1 MKNLLTLLLSLL
13 ALACFGQPVPINIR
27 TGDPRTLL
35 SAGDGMIFDPT
46 TGIYMTDTSKVVI
59 NITIAQLRASTTL
72 NVHRRYYITDAGRE
86 CIVYRL
92 GSAADDNGINFK
104 DGNNLTWHRSYDG
117 KNVVITWWAIIGDG
131 VTDNTTNF
139 TNASPYWVG
148 QNILGS
154 KGQFVV
160 NNATWTNPQNEEFI
174 GAGRDSTNFICT
186 TTDQCFGFAGAV
198 RHFKMHAFSVN
209 CTWTNLTQ
217 DFSHALIASYGLV
230 NDDVEIYDFKGSCA
244 NSNSGVITFYVQTGG
259 QGGSIRHLKIH
270 DFDCV
275 NVGQTAVSIVSR
287 DSTGQAGLIAG
298 TTPIANTGYDS
309 CYDVRIEKFTC
320 TNTGSC
326 SGAVNGMA
334 VTIDGYGYD
343 IYVGFGVAKNGLNQ
357 GFENTS
363 MWYVTFDNLSGEG
376 PGTGRAWELFAIGNT
391 ISGSP
396 VYHMTLNHC
405 VEVDTMNTG
414 DGATNANDLQIINCT
429 FKAKNGFK
437 FKNCSNILS
446 TGTSYISNDVA
457 GLAVV
462 STPGN
467 VSVGNIFNQCYI
479 DNTTFG
485 SNQGAVIFDGKGVN
499 NTKLINCK
507 VRKGTGG
514 VYVLWKDTAGNQN
527 YVTGFDFGS
536 GVSNSFRSI
545 ALPATATRDTLSND
559 DDLPYTFY
567 QITAT
572 VSQIDTVFVQSRA
585 HTNYLVNNTA
595 SQPVFWAQLNSGS
608 GVLIPVGAT
617 LNLFSDSLNLKS
629 VQAASLS
636 GASVLPTGTTATTQT
651 VGDLTKAVATDSFA
665 AITAIATLN
674 GAHLAASFNIPTV
687 SSKTGIASFT
697 TDTAWYS
704 RNGTTVTVCGHV
716 TAAAT
721 TANTT
726 VGLFLTPPIASVLIG
741 GHTMWGVA
749 NTTAFTVASTGS
761 GTGAAASE
769 GVVTGDPSGKVL
781 ITWIASTTGSVD
793 WEYIYQYHLQ

>member
-1 MKNLLTLLLSLL
+1 MKNILTIFLSFL
-13 ALACFGQPVPINIR
+13 ALTTFGQVHNSHNIGTPLVPV
-27 TGDPRTLL
+27 
-35 SAGDGMIFDPT
+35 AGQ
-46 TGIYMTDTSKVVI
+46 GISLDAIGNLKTDSSLIVL

-72 NVHRRYYITDAGRE
+72 NSLRRYYVTDAGRE
-86 CIVYRL
+86 GTFYRL
-92 GSAADDNGINFK
+92 GSAVDDNGINFR
-104 DGNNLTWHRSYDG
+104 DGNGNTWHRSYDG
-117 KNVVITWWAIIGDG
+117 KNFLVSWFGVIADG
-131 VTDNTTNF
+131 TTDNTTTL
-139 TNASPYWVG
+139 TNATPFWVG
-148 QNILGS
+148 QNPIFP
-154 KGQFVV
+154 KGQIIS
-160 NNATWTNPQNEEFI
+160 NNATWTNPQNEDAVC
-174 GAGRDSTNFICT
+174 GGRDSTTFICT

-198 RHFKMHAFSVN
+198 KHFKFHGFGIN

-376 PGTGRAWELFAIGNT
+376 PGTGRSWELFAIGNT

-414 DGATNANDLQIINCT
+414 DGATNANDLQVINCT

-446 TGTSYISNDVA
+446 TGSSYISNDVA

-536 GVSNSFRSI
+536 GVSNSFDTVG
-545 ALPATATRDTLSND
+545 LPTSASRDTLIND
-559 DDLPYTFY
+559 HDLDRRFY
-567 QITAT
+567 QFSGTIPQ
-572 VSQIDTVFVQSRA
+572 VDTVVFSSRG
-585 HTNYLVNNTA
+585 HTNFVVNNIATKGIFCIGLGGTTGVLVNPNTTT
-595 SQPVFWAQLNSGS
+595 N
-608 GVLIPVGAT
+608 IY
-617 LNLFSDSLNLKS
+617 SDSLNYYSNGGNFQTMQSGGTALPTEPVLNVTTHLS
-629 VQAASLS
+629 AVDNPSNHSIDLSLPT
-636 GASVLPTGTTATTQT
+636 SVLNSGINKL
-651 VGDLTKAVATDSFA
+651 G
-665 AITAIATLN
+665 ITN
-674 GAHLAASFNIPTV
+674 
-687 SSKTGIASFT
+687 
-697 TDTAWYS
+697 
-704 RNGTTVTVCGHV
+704 VT
-716 TAAAT
+716 
-721 TANTT
+721 NTT
-726 VGLFLTPPIASVLIG
+726 SLTNDSCSWLKGP
-741 GHTMWGVA
+741 
-749 NTTAFTVASTGS
+749 TTAFASGSFTASASAAGVCTLNLNLPVTSTLAGGHALWGFAIPTSTANAGNATISSVQVS
-761 GTGAAASE
+761 GTGVAQ
-769 GVVTGDPSGKVL
+769 VTWTATGTG
-781 ITWIASTTGSVD
+781 ATTFRFYMG
-793 WEYIYQYHLQ
+793 YNLQ